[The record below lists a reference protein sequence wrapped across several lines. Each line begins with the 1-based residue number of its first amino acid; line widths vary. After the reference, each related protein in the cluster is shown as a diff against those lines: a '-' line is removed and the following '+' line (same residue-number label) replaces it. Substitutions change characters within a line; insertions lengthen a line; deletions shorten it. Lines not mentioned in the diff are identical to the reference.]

1 MMILALVITA
11 QLGKQLGLKRMGVQQ
26 FGDKRL
32 KIINELLAGIRI
44 IKYYAWEEAFF
55 SNIEKFREDELS
67 ALKSLSL
74 SRMSLITVIQSSM
87 VIASALTI
95 VRTNC

>member
-1 MMILALVITA
+1 MIIALVISS
-11 QLGKQLGLKRMGVQQ
+11 QLGKQLGLKRMAVQQ

-55 SNIEKFREDELS
+55 NNIGKFREDELKS
-67 ALKSLSL
+67 LKSVSY
-74 SRMSLITVIQSSM
+74 SRISLIAIIQSSM

-95 VRTNC
+95 VRKI